1 MTYAFS
7 AWLFA
12 QVYIFS
18 QSKDSGLEW
27 VTYLSYDRQ
36 RLNEKAVAF
45 TTHFAILGA
54 YQAIRHLYLDNDRL
68 FLGVA
73 KPSEGAVQNSSSD
86 VGTLMKKFW
95 GEMPKIFAESL
106 NQTLASGIL
115 TLVIYPFFLRKAV
128 WRLSLFFFRP
138 FFNLP
143 KTNYVPYSWPISFSS
158 FVSMALASFML
169 LIVWI
174 AGNTAFTMFMVK
186 EPTKDQRPF
195 TTGSKDP
202 NGSLLNGLKH
212 KKLFFK
218 VCLLYLQR

>member
-12 QVYIFS
+12 QVYLLS
-18 QSKDSGLEW
+18 QPKDSGLEW

-36 RLNEKAVAF
+36 RLNEKAVF
-45 TTHFAILGA
+45 ITTHLVVLGV
-54 YQAIRHLYLDNDRL
+54 YQAIRHLYLDIDRL
-68 FLGVA
+68 LLGVA
-73 KPSEGAVQNSSSD
+73 KPSEKAVRNNNSD

-95 GEMPKIFAESL
+95 GEMPIIFLQSL
-106 NQTLASGIL
+106 NQTLVSLLL
-115 TLVIYPFFLRKAV
+115 TFVTYPFLRKVV

-143 KTNYVPYSWPISFSS
+143 KTNYVPYSWPVSFKS
-158 FVSMALASFML
+158 VTAIVLASTML

-195 TTGSKDP
+195 TSGSKDP
-202 NGSLLNGLKH
+202 NGSLLNGLRH
-212 KKLFFK
+212 RKLFYK
-218 VCLLYLQR
+218 VCLL